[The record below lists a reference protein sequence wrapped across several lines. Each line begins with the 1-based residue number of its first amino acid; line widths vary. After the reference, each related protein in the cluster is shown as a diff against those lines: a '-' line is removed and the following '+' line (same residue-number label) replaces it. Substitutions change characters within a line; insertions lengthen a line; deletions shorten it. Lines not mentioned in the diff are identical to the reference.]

1 MTELRIDPSH
11 VLISWGEVSHNLPK
25 EIGRNII
32 SLCNSKGLDIKYQ
45 NMLQLL
51 LPYFRTPEDH
61 FFILVLLIS
70 RLTNTFGGPHR
81 CETMNRY
88 FKIKSAFPDLFF
100 RKGQTPIKWIIELS
114 FKIQRFKEKHIFVKN
129 YNCLQKILRS
139 AHLLK
144 IVTIKR

>member
-1 MTELRIDPSH
+1 MYIYAIFYVHTSATCITLNDQLAGTKRFPTHIHSVRVTELRIDPSH

-70 RLTNTFGGPHR
+70 RLTNTFGGSHR
-81 CETMNRY
+81 CEKMNRY
-88 FKIKSAFPDLFF
+88 FKIKSAFL
-100 RKGQTPIKWIIELS
+100 IS
-114 FKIQRFKEKHIFVKN
+114 FSERVPQLN
-129 YNCLQKILRS
+129 G
-139 AHLLK
+139 LLN
-144 IVTIKR
+144 